1 MNTRIV
7 LIALAVLCAAAPS
20 AAHAQAS
27 TTAPTAARRETSVER
42 REAMRARREARAA
55 MTPEQRKARRADR
68 SARIDAMSPE
78 QQQYMRDRRAYQQ
91 GLRVAARELQAQVS
105 AGTITRDAMAQE
117 LKAYRTAHRPSRPAG
132 MPDRKRTP

>member
-7 LIALAVLCAAAPS
+7 VIALALLCAAAPS

-27 TTAPTAARRETSVER
+27 TTAPRRESSVER

-55 MTPEQRKARRADR
+55 MTPEQRKALRADR
-68 SARIDAMSPE
+68 SARIAAMSPE

-91 GLRVAARELQAQVS
+91 GLRVAARELQAQVN
-105 AGTITRDAMAQE
+105 AGTITRDAMAHE

>member
-1 MNTRIV
+1 MKTRIV
-7 LIALAVLCAAAPS
+7 VIALALLCAAAPR

-27 TTAPTAARRETSVER
+27 TTAPRRESSVER
-42 REAMRARREARAA
+42 REAMRAKREARAA
-55 MTPEQRKARRADR
+55 MTPEQRKALRADR
-68 SARIDAMSPE
+68 SARIAAMSPE

-91 GLRVAARELQAQVS
+91 GLRVAARELQAQVN
-105 AGTITRDAMAQE
+105 AGTITRDAMAHE

>member
-1 MNTRIV
+1 MKTRIV
-7 LIALAVLCAAAPS
+7 LAALALLCAAAPR

-27 TTAPTAARRETSVER
+27 TNAPTTARRETSVER

-55 MTPEQRKARRADR
+55 MTPEQRKALRADR
-68 SARIDAMSPE
+68 SARIAAMSPE

-91 GLRVAARELQAQVS
+91 GLRVAARELQAQVN
-105 AGTITRDAMAQE
+105 AGTITRDAMAHE